1 MQEKK
6 WQNKEVDLL
15 IEALEKEDFS
25 NESLL
30 TLDLNQDVVDFLNT
44 YKIQPGENRI
54 RVYALYNHYRTWS
67 NKPLN
72 LKEFGRIISRY
83 FSFEDTRGDFIKIN
97 VLIKDIN
104 QAVVKKRQA
113 ARHLKKGKS
122 YLRHIKEFIVEMEV
136 QEADEWVNYEV
147 VYKWYIRWRY
157 QRKGIKLSKAV
168 FKNVIKFHFENK
180 EGKQKMFLKLKGNF
194 TKEKIM
200 QLRGNNAKEEQQTSE
215 NKELSTK
222 T

>member
-6 WQNKEVDLL
+6 WQNKDVDLL

-30 TLDLNQDVVDFLNT
+30 TLDLNQDVVDFLNANNL
-44 YKIQPGENRI
+44 KEGEHRI
-54 RVYALYNHYRTWS
+54 RLYALYNHYRTWS

-72 LKEFGRIISRY
+72 LKEFSRIISRY
-83 FSFEDTRGDFIKIN
+83 FCFDDRRGEFIKIN
-97 VLIKDIN
+97 IPINDVNKAVIKKK
-104 QAVVKKRQA
+104 QASS
-113 ARHLKKGKS
+113 HLKKGRS
-122 YLRHIKEFIVEMEV
+122 YIRHIKDFIKEMEIK
-136 QEADEWVNYEV
+136 ESDNWVDYET

-157 QRKGIKLSKAV
+157 QRKFLKLSKPV
-168 FKNVIKFHFENK
+168 FKNVIKFHFEHK
-180 EGKQKMFLKLKGNF
+180 QGKQKLFLKLNGNF

-200 QLRGNNAKEEQQTSE
+200 QLRGNNEEEKQEIE
-215 NKELSTK
+215 NQELSTE